1 LTPKL
6 VGNSVGLHPVWLI
19 FALSVFGS
27 LFGFV
32 GMLVAVPVTAMIGV
46 VARFL
51 IQQYKAGLLY
61 RGLSP
66 RERDAFFVSEANR
79 QAVAQLENTAIWP
92 QGKLILLGPK
102 ACGKTHLLAIWAT
115 EQNAQKIDPL
125 REFVPPEAG
134 ARVVV
139 DNLEQVA
146 GILPAETRLFHLH
159 NQLQSSGGLLLMASS
174 IAMRQAGFQ
183 LADLLSRLE
192 GTNCAKIDRPDD
204 ALLHAV
210 LLKSFMDRQL
220 SPTPAVLAYV
230 ILSLNWT
237 VRACPPSAQ
246 SPALWPPR

>member
-1 LTPKL
+1 M
-6 VGNSVGLHPVWLI
+6 SEQ
-19 FALSVFGS
+19 LSFR
-27 LFGFV
+27 LPIK
-32 GMLVAVPVTAMIGV
+32 VA
-46 VARFL
+46 
-51 IQQYKAGLLY
+51 
-61 RGLSP
+61 
-66 RERDAFFVSEANR
+66 RERDAFFVSEANQ

-102 ACGKTHLLAIWAT
+102 ACGKTHLLEIWAT

-183 LADLLSRLE
+183 LEPGLSHGDTGGHKQQPAAGLELVMQMKQTGFSRQNACHLL
-192 GTNCAKIDRPDD
+192 
-204 ALLHAV
+204 
-210 LLKSFMDRQL
+210 
-220 SPTPAVLAYV
+220 
-230 ILSLNWT
+230 
-237 VRACPPSAQ
+237 
-246 SPALWPPR
+246 

>member
-1 LTPKL
+1 M
-6 VGNSVGLHPVWLI
+6 SEQ
-19 FALSVFGS
+19 LSFR
-27 LFGFV
+27 LPIK
-32 GMLVAVPVTAMIGV
+32 VA
-46 VARFL
+46 
-51 IQQYKAGLLY
+51 
-61 RGLSP
+61 
-66 RERDAFFVSEANR
+66 RERDAFFVSEANQ

-102 ACGKTHLLAIWAT
+102 ACGKTHLLEIWAT

-192 GTNCAKIDRPDD
+192 GTSCAKIDRPDD

-210 LLKSFMDRQL
+210 LLKS
-220 SPTPAVLAYV
+220 
-230 ILSLNWT
+230 
-237 VRACPPSAQ
+237 
-246 SPALWPPR
+246 